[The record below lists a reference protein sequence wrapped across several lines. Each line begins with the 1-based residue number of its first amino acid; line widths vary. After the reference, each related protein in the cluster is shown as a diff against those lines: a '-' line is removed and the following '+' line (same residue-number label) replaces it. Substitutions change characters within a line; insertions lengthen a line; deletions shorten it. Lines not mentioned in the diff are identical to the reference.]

1 MRAITLLTDFGTRD
15 AYAGV
20 MRGAILS
27 VNPSA
32 SIVDICHDVPPQDIM
47 AGAFLLGSAYAF
59 FPRETVHVAVVDPGV
74 GTRRRIVL
82 LVTPSAFFLAPD
94 NGLLTFVV
102 GDVRGRP
109 LRSRAAFGATR
120 RVLVPHGCTAYAVTE
135 PRYWRRPVSTTFHG
149 RDIFAPVAA
158 HLSQGTP
165 PDAFGRPI
173 STLVCLS
180 LPPLNQEPD
189 GAVRGHILHVDRFGD
204 LVTDLR
210 SSDMP
215 GGRITVD
222 VAGRVV
228 RGVRRTYAEATGLV
242 AVVGSAGYLEI
253 ALRDGDAAQT
263 LGVRRGD
270 PVTVRRT

>member
-15 AYAGV
+15 AYVGA
-20 MRGAILS
+20 MKGAILS
-27 VNPSA
+27 VSPAA

-47 AGAFLLGSAYAF
+47 TGAFLLGSACAS
-59 FPRETVHVAVVDPGV
+59 FPQGTVHVAVVDPGV

-102 GDVRGRP
+102 GDARGRLP
-109 LRSRAAFGATR
+109 RSRAGFGATR
-120 RVLVPHGCTAYAVTE
+120 RVAVPRGCTAYAVTE

-158 HLSQGTP
+158 HLSLGTP
-165 PDAFGRPI
+165 PDAFGRRVA
-173 STLVCLS
+173 TLACLS
-180 LPPLNQEPD
+180 LPLLVRTPD

-210 SSDMP
+210 TSDMP
-215 GGRITVD
+215 GGRIVVD
-222 VAGRVV
+222 VAGQRIQ
-228 RGVRRTYAEATGLV
+228 GARRTYAEATGLV

-253 ALRDGDAAQT
+253 ALRDGDASRA

-270 PVTVRRT
+270 PVTVRRA